1 MEKNQMKKN
10 ENYYAI
16 LGIHAIGEIQKEEI
30 TDNLIE
36 QKYQRL
42 KQILEKQ
49 LERLRNIPGKEL
61 GIKHTQESLMLIE
74 KAYNMLNTK
83 EKREK
88 YEEYYKKEYE
98 NILKLRELIEKEGG
112 NADKRL
118 ERKTKNFS
126 NRAAEVKKNPQY
138 LEYTTEYEDS
148 DTRIVGLEEIN
159 FLNGNLYK
167 DSLKSY
173 TIFFKEGEKE
183 SPSGYE
189 FYSKI
194 VEIKMSDPEY
204 RNAVYKSIREGI
216 KANRKYIGVIEK
228 DKNNTYYIAED
239 DGQKYAV
246 KEREIQKENERRG
259 NIGQEE
265 RN

>member
-98 NILKLRELIEKEGG
+98 NILKKFM
-112 NADKRL
+112 KY
-118 ERKTKNFS
+118 KNIL
-126 NRAAEVKKNPQY
+126 KN
-138 LEYTTEYEDS
+138 
-148 DTRIVGLEEIN
+148 
-159 FLNGNLYK
+159 
-167 DSLKSY
+167 
-173 TIFFKEGEKE
+173 
-183 SPSGYE
+183 
-189 FYSKI
+189 
-194 VEIKMSDPEY
+194 
-204 RNAVYKSIREGI
+204 
-216 KANRKYIGVIEK
+216 
-228 DKNNTYYIAED
+228 
-239 DGQKYAV
+239 
-246 KEREIQKENERRG
+246 
-259 NIGQEE
+259 
-265 RN
+265 